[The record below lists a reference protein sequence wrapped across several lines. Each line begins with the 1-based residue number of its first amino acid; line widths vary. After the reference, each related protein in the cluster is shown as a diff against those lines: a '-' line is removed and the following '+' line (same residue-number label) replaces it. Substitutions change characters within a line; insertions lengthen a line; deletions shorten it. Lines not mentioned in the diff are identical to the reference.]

1 MDDVIVIGGGI
12 VGASAAYRLA
22 RSGARVTLVDRADTG
37 QATAAGAGIISPGTS
52 YNPPA
57 AFFPLAFRA
66 VAYYDTLLAALAE
79 DGETETETGFET
91 VGLLHVATTE
101 AEATALPVLLRLI
114 EERCASGA
122 PRIGMVQMLSGDEA
136 RMLFPALGA
145 CLGAIYT
152 SDAARVD
159 GRLLRDAMRR
169 GAARHGARIVAGS
182 AEAIREA
189 GGGVELTVNGETL
202 TAGAAILAGG
212 AWSGALA
219 ETLGEGVRLP
229 VFPQR
234 GQILHLRLPGRETAR
249 GPIVVGFHSHY
260 LLTFPL
266 DRVVAGAT
274 RESDSGF
281 DPRMTAGGVR
291 EALDEALRVA
301 PGLAD
306 ATLQEVRI
314 GLRPASPDG
323 LPLLGRI
330 PGSERLYVATGHGAS
345 GLQLG
350 PYSGALVADLALGQ
364 SSATDLGVGL
374 DLTPF
379 APGRFA
385 SQA

>member
-1 MDDVIVIGGGI
+1 MGDVDDVIVIGGGI

-22 RSGARVTLVDRADTG
+22 RSGARVTLVDRADVG

-52 YNPPA
+52 YKPPT

-66 VAYYDTLLAALAE
+66 VAYYDTLLAALEE
-79 DGETETETGFET
+79 DGETETGFEA

-101 AEATALPVLLRLI
+101 SEAMTLPILLQLI
-114 EERCASGA
+114 EERRASGA
-122 PRIGMVQMLSGDEA
+122 PRIGSVEMLSGDEA
-136 RMLFPALGA
+136 RALFPALGA
-145 CLGAIYT
+145 CLGAIHT

-159 GRLLRDAMRR
+159 GRLLCDAMRR
-169 GAARHGARIVAGS
+169 GAARHGARIVTGS
-182 AEAIREA
+182 AEVIREVSD
-189 GGGVELTVNGETL
+189 GVELTVNGETL
-202 TAGAAILAGG
+202 TAGAAILASG
-212 AWSGALA
+212 AWSGTLT
-219 ETLGEGVRLP
+219 ETLGLRLP

-234 GQILHLRLPGRETAR
+234 GQILHMRLPGRETAR
-249 GPIVVGFHSHY
+249 WPIVVGFHSHY
-260 LLTFPL
+260 ILTFPQ

-274 RESDSGF
+274 RESNSGF

-301 PGLAD
+301 PGLAG
-306 ATLQEVRI
+306 ATLDEVRV

-330 PGSERLYVATGHGAS
+330 PGHEHLYVATGHGAS

-364 SSATDLGVGL
+364 SSTPGLSVDL
-374 DLTPF
+374 DLAPYSPTRF
-379 APGRFA
+379 APPA
-385 SQA
+385 